1 MSVSLHL
8 QTSLDFITH
17 LDNRNYPA
25 MAATMAPDFTHRF
38 LPATLQGFGK
48 PTRDKEEFIQ
58 HVKNLEPVFEKLN
71 YLPPLDIVESN
82 DAVVLHMV
90 TDGKTRSGKPYNNEY
105 IFTFRFN
112 ADGVI
117 RSVQEFMDT
126 HYVRGVLAGEAGA
139 ASDHD

>member
-25 MAATMAPDFTHRF
+25 MAATMALDFTHRF

-71 YLPPLDIVESN
+71 VRLRFLEPHCYLFSTDAGSAALQYLPPLDIVESK
-82 DAVVLHMV
+82 DAVVLHVCIKLMPCY
-90 TDGKTRSGKPYNNEY
+90 GPPK
-105 IFTFRFN
+105 
-112 ADGVI
+112 
-117 RSVQEFMDT
+117 
-126 HYVRGVLAGEAGA
+126 H
-139 ASDHD
+139 